1 MLAFRQTWAILKKD
15 LILELRTREMLL
27 SMFLFVLLTMVI
39 FNSAFDAERTDLTTF
54 GGGLLWL
61 AFIFT
66 SFLGL
71 NRSVVHEKDEGCL
84 DGLLLSPV
92 DRSLIYVG
100 KMLGNLIFISLVEV
114 VAIPIFT
121 IFFIKFPYYVYP
133 QNLSLFLAGVFLA
146 NIGIAGV
153 GTFVA
158 TLAANTKRR
167 DLLTPILGLPML
179 MPVLGAAVSI
189 SGATMGGQLLV
200 KTLNQAKEA
209 MQILLFYDIV
219 FLVAIALLYE
229 VALGE

>member
-1 MLAFRQTWAILKKD
+1 MLAFKQTWAILKKD

-39 FNSAFDAERTDLTTF
+39 FNSAFDAERTDLTAF

-84 DGLLLSPV
+84 EGLLLSPV

-100 KMLGNLIFISLVEV
+100 KMLGNLIFISLVEL

-133 QNLSLFLAGVFLA
+133 QNLSLFFAAVFLA

-158 TLAANTKRR
+158 TLAANTKRK

-179 MPVLGAAVSI
+179 MPILGAAVAV
-189 SGATMGGQLLV
+189 SGATMGGQLV
-200 KTLNQAKEA
+200 AKTFNLIKGA
-209 MQILLFYDIV
+209 MQILVFYDIV

-229 VALGE
+229 IALGE